1 MIIKLLTLLLFVSCG
16 KIEQVQDSFI
26 ALSGN
31 NSLTQVDVRI
41 GFLERS
47 PSGTLSDDV
56 VEFENTQYRVISIN
70 PEAASAYQDF
80 PRGERIPVYFKG
92 SFARRSG
99 LMSSN
104 PSMVVD
110 AVALDAIIRR

>member
-1 MIIKLLTLLLFVSCG
+1 MIIKILTLLIFVSCG

-26 ALSGN
+26 AMSGN

-47 PSGTLSDDV
+47 PNGTLSDDI

-70 PEAASAYQDF
+70 PEVAPTYQNF
-80 PRGERIPVYFKG
+80 PRGQRIPVYFKG

-99 LMSSN
+99 LVSAN

>member
-1 MIIKLLTLLLFVSCG
+1 MIYKILLLMLMVSCG
-16 KIEQVQDSFI
+16 KIQEVQDSFI
-26 ALSGN
+26 AMSGN

-47 PSGTLSDDV
+47 PNGTLSDDV
-56 VEFENTQYRVISIN
+56 VEFENTQYRVMSIN
-70 PEAASAYQDF
+70 PEVASSYQQF
-80 PRGERIPVYFKG
+80 PRGQRIPVYFKG

-99 LMSSN
+99 LMSTN

-110 AVALDAIIRR
+110 AVALEAIIQR